1 MSHVVTLKKGL
12 PIKGN
17 RHTTLTLREPF
28 VDDLVAVEADGVMA
42 YQSNTFRRA
51 LIARC
56 IENVDGFAGDITP
69 SMLGRLSMTDW
80 NILQRGFDVAEEEG
94 KPEAAS
100 E

>member
-12 PIKGN
+12 LIKGKP
-17 RHTTLTLREPF
+17 HLTLTLREPF

-56 IENVDGFAGDITP
+56 IVKVDGYAGDVTP
-69 SMLGRLSMTDW
+69 SMIGKLGMTDW
-80 NILQRGFDVAEEEG
+80 TLLQRGFDAAEAEG
-94 KPEAAS
+94 KPEATS